1 MFDHIVLAVDGSAES
16 KKAILVAAELAG
28 RFQGE
33 VTVLHVREH
42 VLSWT
47 DDVDLEEASEA
58 ADLVDGIVRELKD
71 VGVSAQGEVR
81 RAPAG
86 QAPREI
92 LGAAA
97 DANADLIVVGSRGL
111 TDWQGLLLGSVA
123 HKVIHHATCP
133 VLVAR

>member
-1 MFDHIVLAVDGSAES
+1 MFEHIVLAVDGSAES
-16 KKAILVAAELAG
+16 KRAIPVAAELAG

-42 VLSWT
+42 ALSWNV
-47 DDVDLEEASEA
+47 DVDLEAPSEA
-58 ADLVDGIVRELKD
+58 TELVDGIVRELKD

-97 DANADLIVVGSRGL
+97 NADLIVVGSRGL
-111 TDWQGLLLGSVA
+111 TDWQGLLL
-123 HKVIHHATCP
+123 
-133 VLVAR
+133 